1 MFSDG
6 KQIILKKA
14 ECDCIFCKAEADLV
28 EIEGKFICKSCVEKI
43 KTAE

>member
-1 MFSDG
+1 M
-6 KQIILKKA
+6 A
-14 ECDCIFCKAEADLV
+14 EKEGFVCIFCKAEADLV